1 MSSEVEENTLSSW
14 RSQLI
19 SSYFQGCS
27 KVSWWYFI
35 QSSINTGVD
44 LRHLHLGWSWF
55 NCKAGAQHWAFW
67 TGQVHTTALQPSCSE
82 TLGSYAQLIRNF
94 WEENVFK
101 YWLPQMCD
109 VQPFSELTE
118 FLFLWNSSCFCQR
131 HEFVLVPESILMPE
145 PFSRKV
151 ILHNSVLFSDQ
162 ICKSYF
168 SWGLCGP
175 KITLTVYF
183 CNGECLIETD
193 FLGVLHQEWCI
204 NTWHL
209 ARLK

>member
-94 WEENVFK
+94 EKKMFSNTDFHKCV
-101 YWLPQMCD
+101 MCSLSQNWQNFYFYGT
-109 VQPFSELTE
+109 VPAFVSVMNLY
-118 FLFLWNSSCFCQR
+118 LCQR
-131 HEFVLVPESILMPE
+131 VYLCLSLFQEKWSFITQFCSVIRFVKVTFLEGCVGQKSHWLCTSVMES
-145 PFSRKV
+145 V
-151 ILHNSVLFSDQ
+151 
-162 ICKSYF
+162 
-168 SWGLCGP
+168 W
-175 KITLTVYF
+175 
-183 CNGECLIETD
+183 
-193 FLGVLHQEWCI
+193 
-204 NTWHL
+204 
-209 ARLK
+209 